1 MLALRTMF
9 APSERTEGMPP
20 LRPGFL
26 CSEFLGFS
34 ATRFAIA
41 PDLLDRLA
49 CSRATCPGPGHLR
62 RLAELTSPRTGVPP
76 PMLLQLF
83 GSALFS
89 RLARAYPAFLV
100 GIRSTVDLISRYDL
114 HIGAE
119 LKKLDEGLRP
129 PHLAL
134 GRSTV
139 RSVEVVYES
148 PHGLVD
154 LAEGL
159 LRGCVAHFDE
169 PFAVE
174 RTNGVRGTA
183 GRVTFRLSQVGEARD
198 R

>member
-1 MLALRTMF
+1 
-9 APSERTEGMPP
+9 
-20 LRPGFL
+20 
-26 CSEFLGFS
+26 
-34 ATRFAIA
+34 
-41 PDLLDRLA
+41 
-49 CSRATCPGPGHLR
+49 
-62 RLAELTSPRTGVPP
+62 
-76 PMLLQLF
+76 MLLQLF

-89 RLARAYPAFLV
+89 RMARAYPAFLV

-119 LKKLDEGLRP
+119 LKKLDDGLRP

-134 GRSTV
+134 GRSTT

-159 LRGCVAHFDE
+159 LKGCVAHFDE
-169 PFAVE
+169 PLDVE
-174 RTNGVRGTA
+174 RANGVRGTA
-183 GRVTFRLSQVGEARD
+183 GRATFRLTEARE

>member
-1 MLALRTMF
+1 MF
-9 APSERTEGMPP
+9 APAERLGVMPP

-26 CSEFLGFS
+26 CAEFLEFS
-34 ATRFAIA
+34 ATRFGTSA
-41 PDLLDRLA
+41 DVLDRLS

-62 RLAELTSPRTGVPP
+62 RLAELAAPRTGVPS

-83 GSALFS
+83 GTALFE
-89 RLARAYPAFLV
+89 RMARAYPAFLV
-100 GIRSTVDLISRYDL
+100 GIRSTVDLIARYDL

-129 PHLAL
+129 PRLGL
-134 GRSTV
+134 GRTTA
-139 RSVEVVYES
+139 RSVEVVYAS

-174 RTNGVRGTA
+174 RANGARTGA
-183 GRVTFRLSQVGEARD
+183 GRATFRLRSPAGEKTVEP
-198 R
+198 